1 METFFRQQS
10 FERMGNLT
18 IDLDALTA
26 FCRQNEISC
35 RTNTP
40 MRDYTT
46 FRIGGNA
53 LFSALP
59 SSSEELI
66 ALIRELH
73 RIDAAPVWYIGRG
86 SNLLVSDEGLPG
98 FVVFTWGLSEVK
110 REGETLIA
118 DAGVGMNALCRM
130 AQSES
135 LSGLEFAYGIPG
147 TVGGGIFM
155 NAGAYGGEIRDVAAW
170 VEYLD
175 CEGTVHRLPK
185 EELSFSYRKSIFS
198 THPDWCILRAAF
210 SLTKGKAR
218 AIEDKM
224 EELMNRRREKQPL
237 EYPSAGS
244 VFRRPEGAFAGTLIE
259 QCGLK
264 GTRIG
269 GAEVSTKHA
278 GFIVNRGGATCC
290 DVIELIEKIQQT
302 VYERT
307 GYTLEPEIRRLG
319 N

>member
-1 METFFRQQS
+1 MY
-10 FERMGNLT
+10 
-18 IDLDALTA
+18 DLDALA
-26 FCRQNEISC
+26 SACARQNISC

-59 SSSEELI
+59 SSAEELT

-73 RIDAAPVWYIGRG
+73 RIGAAPVWFIGRG
-86 SNLLVSDEGLPG
+86 SNLLVPDEGVNG
-98 FVVFTWGLSEVK
+98 FVIFTWGLSEV
-110 REGETLIA
+110 RIEGDTLIA
-118 DAGVGMNALCRM
+118 DAGVGLNALCRM
-130 AQSES
+130 AQNES
-135 LSGLEFAYGIPG
+135 LTGLEFAYGIPG
-147 TVGGGIFM
+147 TVGGGVFM
-155 NAGAYGGEIRDVAAW
+155 NAGAYGGEIRDVCLW

-175 CEGTVHRLPK
+175 EEGNVHKLSRN
-185 EELSFSYRKSIFS
+185 ELAFDYRKSIFS
-198 THPDWCILRAAF
+198 SHPEWCILRAAF
-210 SLTKGKAR
+210 ELKKGRAK
-218 AIEDKM
+218 AIEEKM
-224 EELMNRRREKQPL
+224 EELIGRRKEKQPL

-278 GFIVNRGGATCC
+278 GFIVNRGGATCA
-290 DVIELIEKIQQT
+290 DVLALIEKIQQT

-307 GYTLEPEIRRLG
+307 GYMLEPEIRELG
-319 N
+319 K